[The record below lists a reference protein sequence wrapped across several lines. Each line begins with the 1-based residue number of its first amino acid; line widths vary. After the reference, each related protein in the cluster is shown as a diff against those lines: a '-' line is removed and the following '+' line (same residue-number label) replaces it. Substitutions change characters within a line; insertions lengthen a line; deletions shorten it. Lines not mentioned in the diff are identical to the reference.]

1 MASTVRHDD
10 DVESGWRPV
19 TRPRDMTSPDMSSA
33 ERLASLEARMNR
45 MDDLYD
51 LIERQFTEFRVGMT
65 QQVTQLREEMTRQ
78 STELRADMNRQSSEL
93 RADMNHQSAELR
105 ADMNRQF
112 DVMNGQLGELRSDMN
127 QRFEHV
133 DRRFEQVDRRFEQA
147 EYRFQALDAKGD
159 RHFTWI
165 VGVQVALMLAVIGAM
180 MGAYYR

>member
-1 MASTVRHDD
+1 MASTVRGD

-19 TRPRDMTSPDMSSA
+19 TRLRDMTSPDMSSA

-45 MDDLYD
+45 MDDLYE

-93 RADMNHQSAELR
+93 RADMN
-105 ADMNRQF
+105 RQF

-133 DRRFEQVDRRFEQA
+133 DRRFEQVDRRFEQV

-165 VGVQVALMLAVIGAM
+165 VGIQVTLMLAVIGAM